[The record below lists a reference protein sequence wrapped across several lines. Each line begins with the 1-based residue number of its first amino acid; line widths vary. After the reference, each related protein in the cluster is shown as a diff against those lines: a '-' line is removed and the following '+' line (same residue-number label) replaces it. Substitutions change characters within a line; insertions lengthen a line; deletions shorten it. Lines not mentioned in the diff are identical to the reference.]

1 MGPESKLRHVLPRLS
16 DEELAQLLRLA
27 WARYEDADKHRRAR
41 SWLFFWRKRRTEDLP
56 VAFRVWCGL
65 QGSPGFRILEDGI
78 KGLFNLEA
86 LKYPTLVTNDAIEV
100 DDRTSDIEAI
110 MKEIRRRIGRKKYSA
125 KRIERELRALYAMQ
139 SHMNTRDIVLSL
151 VAIPALALLCFLV
164 GAKLH
169 MSFGHPWV
177 SVLAALACGGVI
189 WLIGRRWF
197 ALAGLI
203 VIALL
208 MILFEEVPDVWSG
221 GEQQKPDRKT
231 PRQLKLERA
240 IATREAILQSL
251 KGP

>member
-1 MGPESKLRHVLPRLS
+1 MGPAAELRDALPRLS
-16 DEELAQLLRLA
+16 DAELAELLKLA
-27 WARYEDADKHRRAR
+27 WAKYHDADKERRSR
-41 SWLFFWRKRRTEDLP
+41 SWLFFWRRRHTEELP
-56 VAFRVWCGL
+56 VPYRMWCAL
-65 QGSPGFRILEDGI
+65 QGSPGFRIVESGI
-78 KGLFNLEA
+78 KGIFGIETP
-86 LKYPTLVTNDAIEV
+86 YPTFVTRDSIAV
-100 DDRTSDIEAI
+100 DERTSDIEAI
-110 MKEIRRRIGRKKYSA
+110 MNEINRRIERKKLSA
-125 KRIERELRALYAMQ
+125 KRIERELRALHAMQ